1 MNNADNFEKLKE
13 EGVPMKIIRFN
24 EKMEVIEEISYNM
37 ENFQVTEAQLN
48 ELASALWPSL
58 KKFYEDPEN
67 CRKFEEYMKQ
77 KKSGQ
82 NTR

>member
-1 MNNADNFEKLKE
+1 MSNADNFEKLKE

-37 ENFQVTEAQLN
+37 ENFQVTEAQLD

-58 KKFYEDPEN
+58 IKFYEDPEN
-67 CRKFEEYMKQ
+67 CRQFEEYMKQ
-77 KKSGQ
+77 KESSQ

>member
-1 MNNADNFEKLKE
+1 MSNADNFEKHKE

-24 EKMEVIEEISYNM
+24 EKMEVIEEISYHM
-37 ENFQVTEAQLN
+37 GKFQVTEAQLD

-67 CRKFEEYMKQ
+67 CRQFEEYMKQ
-77 KKSGQ
+77 KESSQ